1 MTKYDQ
7 RKEQEK
13 LSNYS
18 AGAKSLFDLWIKTE
32 PEITS

>member
-7 RKEQEK
+7 RKEQKEK

-18 AGAKSLFDLWIKTE
+18 ASAKCYLISDQNKN
-32 PEITS
+32 